1 MLVKTLNLF
10 ITFVS
15 FVSAGENIFRDNS
28 DLIDVYDGAFE
39 SF

>member
-1 MLVKTLNLF
+1 LNLF
-10 ITFVS
+10 ISLVS
-15 FVSAGENIFRDNS
+15 LVSAGEEIFRDNN

>member
-1 MLVKTLNLF
+1 
-10 ITFVS
+10 
-15 FVSAGENIFRDNS
+15 VSAGEEIFRDNN